1 MSLALSTFRGKFA
14 HQIFVGVSDDV
25 ITFGLV
31 PGEVQF
37 RALKDGDK
45 VGQLIDH
52 FLTASEF
59 FLIVKMCNINNALQV
74 GVLVSKTGDN
84 FVHALADVLLS
95 LKRDKVIKGA
105 ARPLFRIGIFV
116 MCLIEDLDVLVGS
129 LILKFISDIL
139 HEQKRQDIV
148 LIFRG
153 IHASAKFV
161 AARPK
166 RCI

>member
-1 MSLALSTFRGKFA
+1 MS
-14 HQIFVGVSDDV
+14 
-25 ITFGLV
+25 
-31 PGEVQF
+31 
-37 RALKDGDK
+37 
-45 VGQLIDH
+45 
-52 FLTASEF
+52 
-59 FLIVKMCNINNALQV
+59 NINNALQV
-74 GVLVSKTGDN
+74 GVLVSKTGND

-105 ARPLFRIGIFV
+105 ARPLFRIRIFV
-116 MCLIEDLDVLVGS
+116 MCLIEDLDILVGS
-129 LILKFISDIL
+129 PILKFIGDIL